1 MFQRIVVPLDGSE
14 LAERALPQAE
24 ELARL
29 TTAPIHLVRVIDITA
44 PLRYSAYGWA
54 IETAGLES
62 LLDEERASARAY
74 LERIGRDVGAR
85 GVAVTTELRE
95 GLPARELI
103 ETAGS
108 SDLIVMASHGR
119 GGLARWF
126 LGSVAEEVVR
136 RSAAPVLLV
145 RSALE
150 VAADTGDEA
159 ASGAAPAP
167 AAERTSRR

>member
-29 TTAPIHLVRVIDITA
+29 TGAPIHLVRVIDITA

-62 LLDEERASARAY
+62 LLDDERASARAY
-74 LERIGRDVGAR
+74 LERIGRDVDAR

-108 SDLIVMASHGR
+108 GDLVVMASHGR

-126 LGSVAEEVVR
+126 LGSVAAEVVR
-136 RSAAPVLLV
+136 RSAAPVVLV
-145 RSALE
+145 RSAPE
-150 VAADTGDEA
+150 DADAGGREA
-159 ASGAAPAP
+159 SAAPTP
-167 AAERTSRR
+167 EAELTIGR